1 MTVMRMLSV
10 VTLKAVATVH
20 ASLDTVDLD
29 SCAVSE

>member
-1 MTVMRMLSV
+1 MTVIRMLSV
-10 VTLKAVATVH
+10 IMLKVATTVH

>member
-10 VTLKAVATVH
+10 TTLKAVTTVH